1 MDRKSLEFTVFM
13 IHALAASWKKSC
25 KQVYQILNDTGILD
39 SYILPYYD
47 VLHTQGEQYLV
58 DDITG
63 FVKDKGVKI

>member
-1 MDRKSLEFTVFM
+1 MDRKSLESTIFM
-13 IHALAASWKKSC
+13 IHALADSWGKSYR
-25 KQVYQILNDTGILD
+25 QVYQILNDTGILD